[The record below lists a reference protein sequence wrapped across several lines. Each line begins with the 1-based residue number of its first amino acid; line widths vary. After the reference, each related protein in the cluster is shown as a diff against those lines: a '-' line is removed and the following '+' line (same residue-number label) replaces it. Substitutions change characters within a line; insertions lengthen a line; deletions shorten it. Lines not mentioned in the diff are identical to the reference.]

1 MKFLY
6 KIRVATKLQEIN
18 RENGDTE
25 NLYNQIKSRKHEAAE
40 EALGYQERQH
50 QQNPEWWSIEVKQLV
65 KKKNKAD
72 ETWLHTNTAEN
83 RKIYAQCNRVLKRTI
98 TERKNETR
106 EKKCE
111 EVNGYMGGTRVA
123 EAWKTIKNVRKDT
136 RCFADDQVIVASNE
150 IGTDYKLME
159 SKYKHIKNKHCR
171 IGRKISG
178 LSFFCGLKFF
188 ARDYKANDTL

>member
-6 KIRVATKLQEIN
+6 KIRVAAKLQKIN

-25 NLYNQIKSRKHEAAE
+25 NLYNQIKSCIHEAAE

-50 QQNPEWWSIEVKQLV
+50 QQNPEWWSIEVEQLV
-65 KKKNKAD
+65 KKKKKAY
-72 ETWLHTNTAEN
+72 ETWIHTNTAED

-98 TERKNETR
+98 TEKKNKTW

-111 EVNGYMGGTRVA
+111 EVDRYMGGTRVA

-136 RCFADDQVIVASNE
+136 RENLTEFNKAPVVKRTITERKNETWEKKCEEADRYMGETRVA
-150 IGTDYKLME
+150 
-159 SKYKHIKNKHCR
+159 
-171 IGRKISG
+171 
-178 LSFFCGLKFF
+178 
-188 ARDYKANDTL
+188 KA